1 MKSLSSLQKV
11 DYRNRTIAIGA
22 DYSYVV
28 KYSEIWAPTFF
39 KHYNSFIATVDTVDI
54 LSRSDCK
61 TMTTNI
67 FMKLSKFA
75 DCKCK

>member
-1 MKSLSSLQKV
+1 MESLSSLQKV

-39 KHYNSFIATVDTVDI
+39 KHYNSFIATVDLDPNV
-54 LSRSDCK
+54 K
-61 TMTTNI
+61 P
-67 FMKLSKFA
+67 
-75 DCKCK
+75 